1 MENIAL
7 LYDEDCPLCRW
18 YTRIFVKY
26 RLLDEKGRIPYV
38 DYVVKHPGEIDTNIA
53 QTKIACVNHQSHEV
67 RYGIDGLLMLLGYH
81 SRIIKILGNFKPIN
95 WFLKILYLLFSY
107 NRRIFA
113 PVPKR
118 NAFECNCEP
127 PKSILWR
134 INFILLMSLITYVI
148 VSWYFHQ
155 FLGEYLI
162 GTAPNDLILLV
173 AQIGFQWLAFLLL
186 GQKNSYDYIGHL
198 VFVSFLGA
206 LLLLFF
212 GIGIQ
217 LANFLG
223 IETHFLAVVCYGIT
237 VTFMF
242 FEHKRRLALKEWTWK
257 LSLSW
262 ILFRLG
268 IYPLVFQF

>member
-7 LYDEDCPLCRW
+7 LYDKDCPLCCW

-26 RLLDEKGRIPYV
+26 RLLDEKGRIPYA
-38 DYVVKHPGEIDTNIA
+38 DYILKHPGEVDASIA

-81 SRIIKILGNFKPIN
+81 SQIIKILGNFKPIN
-95 WFLKILYLLFSY
+95 WLLKILYLLFSY
-107 NRRIFA
+107 NRRIVA
-113 PVPKR
+113 PVLKKSE
-118 NAFECNCEP
+118 FECNCEP

-134 INFILLMSLITYVI
+134 INFILLTSFLTYVI

-155 FLGEYLI
+155 FLGEYLVD
-162 GTAPNDLILLV
+162 TAPNDLILLV

-237 VTFMF
+237 ISFMF
-242 FEHKRRLALKEWTWK
+242 FEHKRRVALKNWTWK

-262 ILFRLG
+262 ILFRMC
-268 IYPLVFQF
+268 IYPLVFQL